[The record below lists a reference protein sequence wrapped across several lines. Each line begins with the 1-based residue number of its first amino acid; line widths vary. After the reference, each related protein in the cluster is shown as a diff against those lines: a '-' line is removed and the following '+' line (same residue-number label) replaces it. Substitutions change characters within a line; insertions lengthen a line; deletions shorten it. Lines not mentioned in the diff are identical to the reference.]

1 MSDPL
6 VSERGRETRVSDRR
20 EGRGEKAVL
29 CECARAFERECASKK
44 RGGREVVCVRERVCA
59 FEHECA
65 NAVQVR
71 AFASAF
77 ACTRACMHTHAC
89 VRVYCSNGLA
99 SGLRIWG

>member
-1 MSDPL
+1 MW
-6 VSERGRETRVSDRR
+6 REGGTGGER
-20 EGRGEKAVL
+20 EGRRFYVSV
-29 CECARAFERECASKK
+29 RAHLSVNVRVKK